1 MESVKTGKTNKVG
14 KNTEMAHT
22 KTNKE
27 THFKQVSAITN
38 RIRSIGGI
46 FTKIAKKVRELVKKH
61 PKKSSAALVVL
72 TPVACK
78 RAKELDDK
86 VQDKSKQAEK
96 ENKINW
102 WKYSGL
108 TIATSLLLAAC
119 SAGDID
125 KQIELEQEKQKTEQ
139 EKKEAENARDR
150 ANKSEIELEQ
160 ERQKTNK
167 SGIELANSQ
176 IKAEQER
183 QKTEQ
188 EKQKANKSEIELEQQ
203 KQKTINTQR
212 DLIKEQ
218 KDFIKET
225 EQNCQEKH
233 GQLFIKRARIKTGIT
248 TGIAIEIEAECKT
261 PKPTKTNQT
270 PIQPKHL
277 PNSKHPHSQ
286 RGSKAQEL
294 IAYLLFEQKDFII
307 ETEQKCQEKHNQFFI
322 KKAGIKGGAIEVEAE
337 CKTPKPTKTNQ
348 TPIQPKHLPNSKQ
361 PHSQR
366 GSKAQELIAYLQKEL
381 ESLPYSQKA
390 IAKQVDF
397 YKPSSIA
404 YLELD
409 PRDFKVT
416 EEWQNENLK
425 IRSKAQAKMLEMRK
439 PQANLS
445 PSQSFLFVQR
455 IFADINKEI
464 EAAANTEKKAEKVG
478 YGYSKRV

>member
-1 MESVKTGKTNKVG
+1 MESIKTGKTNKVG
-14 KNTEMAHT
+14 KNTETANT
-22 KTNKE
+22 KANKE
-27 THFKQVSAITN
+27 THFKQASAITN
-38 RIRSIGGI
+38 TLRSIGGF
-46 FTKIAKKVRELVKKH
+46 FTKIVKKVRELVKKH
-61 PKKSSAALVVL
+61 PKKSNAALVVL
-72 TPVACK
+72 THVACK
-78 RAKELDDK
+78 KAKELDDK

-96 ENKINW
+96 ENQINW

-119 SAGDID
+119 SAGDTD
-125 KQIELEQEKQKTEQ
+125 KQIELEQEKQEANKSGIELEQ
-139 EKKEAENARDR
+139 ERQKT
-150 ANKSEIELEQ
+150 NKSEIELEQ

-233 GQLFIKRARIKTGIT
+233 GQLFIKKARIKTGIT

-261 PKPTKTNQT
+261 P
-270 PIQPKHL
+270 
-277 PNSKHPHSQ
+277 
-286 RGSKAQEL
+286 E
-294 IAYLLFEQKDFII
+294 
-307 ETEQKCQEKHNQFFI
+307 
-322 KKAGIKGGAIEVEAE
+322 
-337 CKTPKPTKTNQ
+337 PTKTNQ

-361 PHSQR
+361 PRSQR
-366 GSKAQELIAYLQKEL
+366 GSKVQELIAYLQKEL

-409 PRDFKVT
+409 PRDFNAT
-416 EEWQNENLK
+416 GEWQNENLK
-425 IRSKAQAKMLEMRK
+425 IRSKAQAKMLEMRSLK
-439 PQANLS
+439 PDPRAHL
-445 PSQSFLFVQR
+445 PTSQSLLFVQK

-464 EAAANTEKKAEKVG
+464 EVAANTEKKAEKAG
-478 YGYSKRV
+478 YGYSKRM

>member
-14 KNTEMAHT
+14 KNTETANT
-22 KTNKE
+22 KANKE
-27 THFKQVSAITN
+27 THFKQASAITN
-38 RIRSIGGI
+38 TIRSIGGF
-46 FTKIAKKVRELVKKH
+46 FTKIMKRVRELVKKH
-61 PKKSSAALVVL
+61 PEKSNAALVVL
-72 TPVACK
+72 THIACK
-78 RAKELDDK
+78 KAKELDDK

-96 ENKINW
+96 ENQINW

-119 SAGDID
+119 SVGDTD
-125 KQIELEQEKQKTEQ
+125 KQIELEQEKQKTSNIETNNQIKVEQ
-139 EKKEAENARDR
+139 EKQKTEQERQKT
-150 ANKSEIELEQ
+150 NKSEIELEQ

-188 EKQKANKSEIELEQQ
+188 EKQKTNKSGIELEQQ

-212 DLIKEQ
+212 GLIKEQ

-233 GQLFIKRARIKTGIT
+233 GQLFIKKARIKTGIT

-261 PKPTKTNQT
+261 PKPTKTNQ
-270 PIQPKHL
+270 
-277 PNSKHPHSQ
+277 
-286 RGSKAQEL
+286 A
-294 IAYLLFEQKDFII
+294 
-307 ETEQKCQEKHNQFFI
+307 
-322 KKAGIKGGAIEVEAE
+322 
-337 CKTPKPTKTNQ
+337 
-348 TPIQPKHLPNSKQ
+348 PIQPKHLPNSKQ

-381 ESLPYSQKA
+381 EFLPYSQKA

-409 PRDFKVT
+409 PRDFSVT
-416 EEWQNENLK
+416 EEWQKENLK
-425 IRSKAQAKMLEMRK
+425 IRSKAQAKMLEMRSLK
-439 PQANLS
+439 PDPQAHLS
-445 PSQSFLFVQR
+445 TSQSLLLVQK
-455 IFADINKEI
+455 IFADVSKEI
-464 EAAANTEKKAEKVG
+464 KVVANTEKKVEKAG
-478 YGYSKRV
+478 YGYSKRM

>member
-1 MESVKTGKTNKVG
+1 MGSVKTGKTNKVG

-27 THFKQVSAITN
+27 THFKRVGAITN
-38 RIRSIGGI
+38 ILRSIGGI
-46 FTKIAKKVRELVKKH
+46 FTKIVSKVRGLVKKH
-61 PKKSSAALVVL
+61 PKKSNVALVVL
-72 TPVACK
+72 THVACK

-119 SAGDID
+119 SVGDID
-125 KQIELEQEKQKTEQ
+125 KQIELEQEKQK
-139 EKKEAENARDR
+139 
-150 ANKSEIELEQ
+150 ANKSGIELEQ

-188 EKQKANKSEIELEQQ
+188 EKQKTNKSEIELEQQ

-277 PNSKHPHSQ
+277 PNSK
-286 RGSKAQEL
+286 
-294 IAYLLFEQKDFII
+294 
-307 ETEQKCQEKHNQFFI
+307 
-322 KKAGIKGGAIEVEAE
+322 
-337 CKTPKPTKTNQ
+337 
-348 TPIQPKHLPNSKQ
+348 Q

-366 GSKAQELIAYLQKEL
+366 GSKAQEFIAYLQKEL
-381 ESLPYSQKA
+381 ESLPYSQKT

-397 YKPSSIA
+397 YRPSSIA

-445 PSQSFLFVQR
+445 PFQSFSIIQNIV
-455 IFADINKEI
+455 ADINKGI
-464 EAAANTEKKAEKVG
+464 EAAANTEKKAEKAG
-478 YGYSKRV
+478 YGYSKRM

>member
-1 MESVKTGKTNKVG
+1 MKSVKTGKTNKVG
-14 KNTEMAHT
+14 KNAETANT

-27 THFKQVSAITN
+27 THFKQVSVITN
-38 RIRSIGGI
+38 RLRSIGGF
-46 FTKIAKKVRELVKKH
+46 FTKIMKRVRELVKKH
-61 PKKSSAALVVL
+61 PKKSNAALVVL
-72 TPVACK
+72 THVACK
-78 RAKELDDK
+78 RAKELDNK

-96 ENKINW
+96 ENQINW

-119 SAGDID
+119 SVGDVSE
-125 KQIELEQEKQKTEQ
+125 QIELEQEKQKTEQ
-139 EKKEAENARDR
+139 EK
-150 ANKSEIELEQ
+150 
-160 ERQKTNK
+160 
-167 SGIELANSQ
+167 
-176 IKAEQER
+176 

-188 EKQKANKSEIELEQQ
+188 EKQKTSNIETNNQIKVEQEQQ
-203 KQKTINTQR
+203 KTEQEKQKTNNTQK
-212 DLIKEQ
+212 DLVK
-218 KDFIKET
+218 KA
-225 EQNCQEKH
+225 EQNCQENH
-233 GQLFIKRARIKTGIT
+233 SQFFIKKLGIKG
-248 TGIAIEIEAECKT
+248 GIAIEIEAECKT
-261 PKPTKTNQT
+261 PKP
-270 PIQPKHL
+270 
-277 PNSKHPHSQ
+277 
-286 RGSKAQEL
+286 A
-294 IAYLLFEQKDFII
+294 
-307 ETEQKCQEKHNQFFI
+307 
-322 KKAGIKGGAIEVEAE
+322 
-337 CKTPKPTKTNQ
+337 TNQ

-397 YKPSSIA
+397 YRPSSIA

-445 PSQSFLFVQR
+445 PSQSLLFVQK

-464 EAAANTEKKAEKVG
+464 KVVANTEKKAEKVG

>member
-14 KNTEMAHT
+14 KNTETADT
-22 KTNKE
+22 KANKE
-27 THFKQVSAITN
+27 AHFKQASAITN
-38 RIRSIGGI
+38 TIRSIGGF
-46 FTKIAKKVRELVKKH
+46 FTKIAKRVRELVKKH
-61 PKKSSAALVVL
+61 PKKSRAALVVL
-72 TPVACK
+72 THVACRK
-78 RAKELDDK
+78 AKELDDK

-96 ENKINW
+96 ENQINW

-108 TIATSLLLAAC
+108 TIVASLLLAAC
-119 SAGDID
+119 SVGDTD
-125 KQIELEQEKQKTEQ
+125 KQIELEQEKQKANKSGIELEQERQKTEQ
-139 EKKEAENARDR
+139 ERQKT
-150 ANKSEIELEQ
+150 NKSEIELEQ

-233 GQLFIKRARIKTGIT
+233 GQLFIKKARIKTGIT

-277 PNSKHPHSQ
+277 PNSKQPRSQ
-286 RGSKAQEL
+286 RGSKAQE
-294 IAYLLFEQKDFII
+294 F
-307 ETEQKCQEKHNQFFI
+307 
-322 KKAGIKGGAIEVEAE
+322 
-337 CKTPKPTKTNQ
+337 
-348 TPIQPKHLPNSKQ
+348 
-361 PHSQR
+361 
-366 GSKAQELIAYLQKEL
+366 IAYLQKEL

-409 PRDFKVT
+409 PRDFKAT
-416 EEWQNENLK
+416 EEWQKENLK
-425 IRSKAQAKMLEMRK
+425 IRSKAQAKMLEMRSLK
-439 PQANLS
+439 PDSQAHLS
-445 PSQSFLFVQR
+445 TSQSLLFVQK
-455 IFADINKEI
+455 IFADVSKEI
-464 EAAANTEKKAEKVG
+464 EAAANTEKKVEKAG
-478 YGYSKRV
+478 YGYSKRM

>member
-1 MESVKTGKTNKVG
+1 
-14 KNTEMAHT
+14 MANT

-38 RIRSIGGI
+38 IIRSIGGI
-46 FTKIAKKVRELVKKH
+46 FTKIVKKVRELFKKH
-61 PKKSSAALVVL
+61 PKKSKVALVVL
-72 TPVACK
+72 THAACK

-96 ENKINW
+96 ENQINW

-119 SAGDID
+119 NVGDID
-125 KQIELEQEKQKTEQ
+125 KQIELEQEKQK
-139 EKKEAENARDR
+139 A
-150 ANKSEIELEQ
+150 
-160 ERQKTNK
+160 NK
-167 SGIELANSQ
+167 SGIEL
-176 IKAEQER
+176 EQER

-188 EKQKANKSEIELEQQ
+188 EKQKANKSEIELEQERQ
-203 KQKTINTQR
+203 KTNKSGIELEQQRQKTEQEKQKTNKSEIELANSQIKAEQEKQKTINTQR

-233 GQLFIKRARIKTGIT
+233 GQLFIKKTRIKTGIT
-248 TGIAIEIEAECKT
+248 TGIAIE
-261 PKPTKTNQT
+261 
-270 PIQPKHL
+270 
-277 PNSKHPHSQ
+277 
-286 RGSKAQEL
+286 
-294 IAYLLFEQKDFII
+294 
-307 ETEQKCQEKHNQFFI
+307 
-322 KKAGIKGGAIEVEAE
+322 VEAE
-337 CKTPKPTKTNQ
+337 CKTPKPAKTNQ

-361 PHSQR
+361 PRSQR

-416 EEWQNENLK
+416 EEWQKENLK

-445 PSQSFLFVQR
+445 TSQSLLFVQK

-464 EAAANTEKKAEKVG
+464 KVVANTEKKAEKAG

>member
-14 KNTEMAHT
+14 KNTETANT

-27 THFKQVSAITN
+27 TSFKQASAITN
-38 RIRSIGGI
+38 TIRSISGF
-46 FTKIAKKVRELVKKH
+46 FTKIMKKVREFVKKH
-61 PKKSSAALVVL
+61 PKKSNAALVVL
-72 TPVACK
+72 THAACK

-108 TIATSLLLAAC
+108 TIATSFLLAAC
-119 SAGDID
+119 SVGDVD
-125 KQIELEQEKQKTEQ
+125 EQIELEQEKQKT
-139 EKKEAENARDR
+139 
-150 ANKSEIELEQ
+150 NKSGIELEQQRQKTEQ

-167 SGIELANSQ
+167 SEIELANNQ
-176 IKAEQER
+176 IKV
-183 QKTEQ
+183 EQ
-188 EKQKANKSEIELEQQ
+188 EKQKTNKSGIELEQE
-203 KQKTINTQR
+203 KQKTINTQ
-212 DLIKEQ
+212 
-218 KDFIKET
+218 KDFIKYA
-225 EQNCQEKH
+225 EQN
-233 GQLFIKRARIKTGIT
+233 
-248 TGIAIEIEAECKT
+248 
-261 PKPTKTNQT
+261 
-270 PIQPKHL
+270 
-277 PNSKHPHSQ
+277 
-286 RGSKAQEL
+286 
-294 IAYLLFEQKDFII
+294 
-307 ETEQKCQEKHNQFFI
+307 CQEKHNQFFI

-361 PHSQR
+361 PRSQR
-366 GSKAQELIAYLQKEL
+366 GSKAQELITYLQKEL

-409 PRDFKVT
+409 SRDFNIA
-416 EEWQNENLK
+416 EEWQKENLK

-445 PSQSFLFVQR
+445 GFQSFSIIQNIV
-455 IFADINKEI
+455 ADINKEI

-478 YGYSKRV
+478 YGYSKRM

>member
-1 MESVKTGKTNKVG
+1 MESVKTNKVG
-14 KNTEMAHT
+14 KNTETADT
-22 KTNKE
+22 KANKE
-27 THFKQVSAITN
+27 AHFKQASAITN
-38 RIRSIGGI
+38 ALRSIGGI

-61 PKKSSAALVVL
+61 PEKSSAALVVL
-72 TPVACK
+72 THAACK
-78 RAKELDDK
+78 KAKELDDK

-96 ENKINW
+96 ENQINW

-139 EKKEAENARDR
+139 EQQKTEQEKQK
-150 ANKSEIELEQ
+150 ANKSGIELEQ

-233 GQLFIKRARIKTGIT
+233 GQLFIKRTRIKTGVT

-261 PKPTKTNQT
+261 PKP
-270 PIQPKHL
+270 
-277 PNSKHPHSQ
+277 
-286 RGSKAQEL
+286 A
-294 IAYLLFEQKDFII
+294 
-307 ETEQKCQEKHNQFFI
+307 
-322 KKAGIKGGAIEVEAE
+322 
-337 CKTPKPTKTNQ
+337 KTNQ

-361 PHSQR
+361 PRSQR
-366 GSKAQELIAYLQKEL
+366 GSKTQELIAYLQKEL

-390 IAKQVDF
+390 IAKQVNF
-397 YKPSSIA
+397 YRPSSIA

-409 PRDFKVT
+409 PRDFNIT

-425 IRSKAQAKMLEMRK
+425 IRSKAQAKMLEMRN
-439 PQANLS
+439 PQAHLS
-445 PSQSFLFVQR
+445 TSQSLLFVQK
-455 IFADINKEI
+455 IFADVSKEI
-464 EAAANTEKKAEKVG
+464 KVVANTEKKVEKAG

>member
-1 MESVKTGKTNKVG
+1 MESVKTGRTNKVG
-14 KNTEMAHT
+14 KNAEMAHT
-22 KTNKE
+22 KANKG
-27 THFKQVSAITN
+27 THFKQASAITN
-38 RIRSIGGI
+38 TLRSIGGF
-46 FTKIAKKVRELVKKH
+46 FTKIVKKVRELIKKH
-61 PKKSSAALVVL
+61 PEKSNVALVVL
-72 TPVACK
+72 THAACK

-96 ENKINW
+96 ENQINW

-119 SAGDID
+119 NAGDID
-125 KQIELEQEKQKTEQ
+125 KQIELEQEK
-139 EKKEAENARDR
+139 KEVENARDR
-150 ANKSEIELEQ
+150 ANKSGIELEQQRQKTEQERQKTNKSGIELEQ

-233 GQLFIKRARIKTGIT
+233 GQLFIKKARIKTGIT

-261 PKPTKTNQT
+261 PKP
-270 PIQPKHL
+270 I
-277 PNSKHPHSQ
+277 
-286 RGSKAQEL
+286 
-294 IAYLLFEQKDFII
+294 
-307 ETEQKCQEKHNQFFI
+307 
-322 KKAGIKGGAIEVEAE
+322 
-337 CKTPKPTKTNQ
+337 KTNQ

-366 GSKAQELIAYLQKEL
+366 GSKTQELIAYLQKEL
-381 ESLPYSQKA
+381 ESLPYS
-390 IAKQVDF
+390 
-397 YKPSSIA
+397 
-404 YLELD
+404 
-409 PRDFKVT
+409 
-416 EEWQNENLK
+416 
-425 IRSKAQAKMLEMRK
+425 
-439 PQANLS
+439 
-445 PSQSFLFVQR
+445 
-455 IFADINKEI
+455 
-464 EAAANTEKKAEKVG
+464 
-478 YGYSKRV
+478 

>member
-1 MESVKTGKTNKVG
+1 MKLVKTAKEKKVF

-61 PKKSSAALVVL
+61 PKKSKVALVVL
-72 TPVACK
+72 IHAACK

-150 ANKSEIELEQ
+150 ANKSGIELEQ

-188 EKQKANKSEIELEQQ
+188 EKQKTNKSEIELEQQ

-218 KDFIKET
+218 KDFIKKA
-225 EQNCQEKH
+225 EQNCQE
-233 GQLFIKRARIKTGIT
+233 
-248 TGIAIEIEAECKT
+248 
-261 PKPTKTNQT
+261 N
-270 PIQPKHL
+270 
-277 PNSKHPHSQ
+277 HS
-286 RGSKAQEL
+286 
-294 IAYLLFEQKDFII
+294 
-307 ETEQKCQEKHNQFFI
+307 QFFI
-322 KKAGIKGGAIEVEAE
+322 KKLGIKGGIAIEVEAE

-361 PHSQR
+361 PRSQR

-397 YKPSSIA
+397 YRPSSIA

-409 PRDFKVT
+409 PRDFKAT
-416 EEWQNENLK
+416 KEWQKENLK

-445 PSQSFLFVQR
+445 AFQSFSIIQEIV
-455 IFADINKEI
+455 ADINKGI
-464 EAAANTEKKAEKVG
+464 EASANTEKKAEKAG
-478 YGYSKRV
+478 YGYSKRM

>member
-1 MESVKTGKTNKVG
+1 MESVKTGKTNKVS
-14 KNTEMAHT
+14 KNTEVANT

-38 RIRSIGGI
+38 RLRSIGGI
-46 FTKIAKKVRELVKKH
+46 FTKIAKKVRELIKKH
-61 PKKSSAALVVL
+61 SEKSSAALVVL
-72 TPVACK
+72 THVACK

-96 ENKINW
+96 ENQINW

-125 KQIELEQEKQKTEQ
+125 KQIELEQEKQK
-139 EKKEAENARDR
+139 

-233 GQLFIKRARIKTGIT
+233 GQLFIKKTRIKTGIT

-261 PKPTKTNQT
+261 PKP
-270 PIQPKHL
+270 
-277 PNSKHPHSQ
+277 
-286 RGSKAQEL
+286 A
-294 IAYLLFEQKDFII
+294 
-307 ETEQKCQEKHNQFFI
+307 
-322 KKAGIKGGAIEVEAE
+322 
-337 CKTPKPTKTNQ
+337 KTNQ

-361 PHSQR
+361 PRSQR

-390 IAKQVDF
+390 IVKQVNF

-416 EEWQNENLK
+416 KEWQNENLK
-425 IRSKAQAKMLEMRK
+425 IRSKAQAKMLEMRDLK
-439 PQANLS
+439 PYPQANLS
-445 PSQSFLFVQR
+445 TSQSLLFVQK
-455 IFADINKEI
+455 IFADVNKEI

-478 YGYSKRV
+478 YGYSKRM

>member
-1 MESVKTGKTNKVG
+1 ML
-14 KNTEMAHT
+14 
-22 KTNKE
+22 
-27 THFKQVSAITN
+27 
-38 RIRSIGGI
+38 R
-46 FTKIAKKVRELVKKH
+46 VRK
-61 PKKSSAALVVL
+61 
-72 TPVACK
+72 
-78 RAKELDDK
+78 AKELDDK

-96 ENKINW
+96 ENQINW

-108 TIATSLLLAAC
+108 TIAASLLLVAC
-119 SAGDID
+119 SVGDTD
-125 KQIELEQEKQKTEQ
+125 KQIELEQEKQKANKSGIELEQERQKTEQ
-139 EKKEAENARDR
+139 ERQKT
-150 ANKSEIELEQ
+150 NKSEIELEQ

-233 GQLFIKRARIKTGIT
+233 GQLFIKKARIKTGIT

-277 PNSKHPHSQ
+277 PNSKQPRSQ

-294 IAYLLFEQKDFII
+294 ID
-307 ETEQKCQEKHNQFFI
+307 
-322 KKAGIKGGAIEVEAE
+322 
-337 CKTPKPTKTNQ
+337 
-348 TPIQPKHLPNSKQ
+348 
-361 PHSQR
+361 
-366 GSKAQELIAYLQKEL
+366 YLQKEL

-397 YKPSSIA
+397 YRPSSIA

-409 PRDFKVT
+409 PRDFNIA
-416 EEWQNENLK
+416 EEWQKENLK
-425 IRSKAQAKMLEMRK
+425 IRSKAQAKMLEMRSLK
-439 PQANLS
+439 PDSQARLS
-445 PSQSFLFVQR
+445 TSQSLLFVQK
-455 IFADINKEI
+455 IFADVNKEI
-464 EAAANTEKKAEKVG
+464 EAAANTEKKVEK
-478 YGYSKRV
+478 RM

>member
-1 MESVKTGKTNKVG
+1 MESVKTNKVG
-14 KNTEMAHT
+14 KNTEMANT

-27 THFKQVSAITN
+27 THFKQVSAIINTL
-38 RIRSIGGI
+38 RSIGGI

-61 PKKSSAALVVL
+61 PKKSNAALVVL
-72 TPVACK
+72 THVACK

-96 ENKINW
+96 ENQINW

-119 SAGDID
+119 STGDID
-125 KQIELEQEKQKTEQ
+125 KQIELEQEKQKANKSGIELEQERQKTEQ
-139 EKKEAENARDR
+139 EKQK

-233 GQLFIKRARIKTGIT
+233 GQLFIRKGGI
-248 TGIAIEIEAECKT
+248 
-261 PKPTKTNQT
+261 
-270 PIQPKHL
+270 
-277 PNSKHPHSQ
+277 
-286 RGSKAQEL
+286 
-294 IAYLLFEQKDFII
+294 
-307 ETEQKCQEKHNQFFI
+307 
-322 KKAGIKGGAIEVEAE
+322 KAGMIEVEAE

-390 IAKQVDF
+390 IVKQVDF

-439 PQANLS
+439 IQANLS
-445 PSQSFLFVQR
+445 PFQSFSIIQNIV
-455 IFADINKEI
+455 ADINKEI

>member
-14 KNTEMAHT
+14 KNTEMANT

-38 RIRSIGGI
+38 RLRSIGGI

-61 PKKSSAALVVL
+61 PKKSKVVLVVL
-72 TPVACK
+72 THVACK

-86 VQDKSKQAEK
+86 VQDRSKQAEK
-96 ENKINW
+96 ENQINW

-119 SAGDID
+119 NTGDID
-125 KQIELEQEKQKTEQ
+125 KQIELEQEKQK
-139 EKKEAENARDR
+139 
-150 ANKSEIELEQ
+150 ANKSGIELEQ
-160 ERQKTNK
+160 ERQKTNKSGIELEQQRQKTEQEKQKTNK

-233 GQLFIKRARIKTGIT
+233 GQLFIKKTRIKTGIT

-261 PKPTKTNQT
+261 PKP
-270 PIQPKHL
+270 
-277 PNSKHPHSQ
+277 
-286 RGSKAQEL
+286 A
-294 IAYLLFEQKDFII
+294 
-307 ETEQKCQEKHNQFFI
+307 
-322 KKAGIKGGAIEVEAE
+322 
-337 CKTPKPTKTNQ
+337 KTNQ

-445 PSQSFLFVQR
+445 PFQSFSILQNIV
-455 IFADINKEI
+455 ADISKEI

-478 YGYSKRV
+478 YGYSKRM

>member
-14 KNTEMAHT
+14 KNAETANT
-22 KTNKE
+22 KANKE

-38 RIRSIGGI
+38 TIRSIGGI
-46 FTKIAKKVRELVKKH
+46 FTKIVKKVRELVKKH
-61 PKKSSAALVVL
+61 PKKSKVALVVL
-72 TPVACK
+72 THAACK

-96 ENKINW
+96 ENQINW

-119 SAGDID
+119 SVGDID
-125 KQIELEQEKQKTEQ
+125 KQIELEQEK
-139 EKKEAENARDR
+139 KEVENARDR
-150 ANKSEIELEQ
+150 ANKSGIELEQ

-167 SGIELANSQ
+167 SEIELANSQ

-188 EKQKANKSEIELEQQ
+188 ERQKTNKSGIELEQQRQKAEQEKQKTNKSEIELANSQIKAEQE

-233 GQLFIKRARIKTGIT
+233 GQLFIKKARIKTGIT
-248 TGIAIEIEAECKT
+248 TGI
-261 PKPTKTNQT
+261 
-270 PIQPKHL
+270 
-277 PNSKHPHSQ
+277 
-286 RGSKAQEL
+286 G
-294 IAYLLFEQKDFII
+294 
-307 ETEQKCQEKHNQFFI
+307 
-322 KKAGIKGGAIEVEAE
+322 IEVEAE

-361 PHSQR
+361 PRSQR

-409 PRDFKVT
+409 PRDFNAT
-416 EEWQNENLK
+416 EEWQKENLK
-425 IRSKAQAKMLEMRK
+425 IRSKAQAKMLEMRHLK
-439 PQANLS
+439 PDPQAHLS
-445 PSQSFLFVQR
+445 TSQSLLLVQK
-455 IFADINKEI
+455 IFADVSKEI
-464 EAAANTEKKAEKVG
+464 KVVANTEKKVEKAG
-478 YGYSKRV
+478 YGYSKRM

>member
-14 KNTEMAHT
+14 KNTETANT
-22 KTNKE
+22 KANKE
-27 THFKQVSAITN
+27 THFKQASVITN
-38 RIRSIGGI
+38 TLRSIGGI
-46 FTKIAKKVRELVKKH
+46 FTKIMKRVRELVKKH
-61 PKKSSAALVVL
+61 PKKSKAALVVL
-72 TPVACK
+72 THVACK
-78 RAKELDDK
+78 KAKELDDK

-96 ENKINW
+96 ENQINW

-108 TIATSLLLAAC
+108 TIAASLLLAAC
-119 SAGDID
+119 NVGDID
-125 KQIELEQEKQKTEQ
+125 KQIELEQEKQKANKSGIELEQERQKTEQ
-139 EKKEAENARDR
+139 EKQK

-270 PIQPKHL
+270 P
-277 PNSKHPHSQ
+277 
-286 RGSKAQEL
+286 
-294 IAYLLFEQKDFII
+294 
-307 ETEQKCQEKHNQFFI
+307 T
-322 KKAGIKGGAIEVEAE
+322 
-337 CKTPKPTKTNQ
+337 
-348 TPIQPKHLPNSKQ
+348 QPKHLPNSKQ
-361 PHSQR
+361 PRSQR
-366 GSKAQELIAYLQKEL
+366 GSKTQELIAYLQKEL

-390 IAKQVDF
+390 IAKQVNF
-397 YKPSSIA
+397 YRPSSIA

-409 PRDFKVT
+409 PRDFNVT

-425 IRSKAQAKMLEMRK
+425 IRSKAQAKMLEMRN
-439 PQANLS
+439 PQAHL
-445 PSQSFLFVQR
+445 PTSQSLLFVQK
-455 IFADINKEI
+455 IFADVNKEI
-464 EAAANTEKKAEKVG
+464 EAVANTEKKEEKAG

>member
-14 KNTEMAHT
+14 KNTETANT
-22 KTNKE
+22 KASKE
-27 THFKQVSAITN
+27 THFKQANAITN
-38 RIRSIGGI
+38 IIRSIGGF
-46 FTKIAKKVRELVKKH
+46 FTKIMKRVRELVKKH
-61 PKKSSAALVVL
+61 PKKSKAALVVL
-72 TPVACK
+72 THVACK

-96 ENKINW
+96 ENQINW

-119 SAGDID
+119 SVGDTD
-125 KQIELEQEKQKTEQ
+125 KQIELEQEKQKANKSGIELEQERQKTEQ
-139 EKKEAENARDR
+139 ERQKTNKSEIELEQERQKT
-150 ANKSEIELEQ
+150 NKSEIELEQ

-176 IKAEQER
+176 IKAEQEKQKTSNIETNNQIKVEQEKQKTSNIETNNQIKVEQEQ

-188 EKQKANKSEIELEQQ
+188 EKQKTEQE
-203 KQKTINTQR
+203 KQKTI
-212 DLIKEQ
+212 KEQ
-218 KDFIKET
+218 KGFIKDIK
-225 EQNCQEKH
+225 QNCKEEH
-233 GQLFIKRARIKTGIT
+233 GQFFIKKGGIKAGM
-248 TGIAIEIEAECKT
+248 IEIEAECKT
-261 PKPTKTNQT
+261 PKP
-270 PIQPKHL
+270 
-277 PNSKHPHSQ
+277 
-286 RGSKAQEL
+286 A
-294 IAYLLFEQKDFII
+294 
-307 ETEQKCQEKHNQFFI
+307 
-322 KKAGIKGGAIEVEAE
+322 
-337 CKTPKPTKTNQ
+337 KTNQ

-361 PHSQR
+361 PRSQR

-390 IAKQVDF
+390 IAKQVNF
-397 YKPSSIA
+397 YRPSSIA

-425 IRSKAQAKMLEMRK
+425 IRSKAQAKMLEMRNSK
-439 PQANLS
+439 PDPQAHLS
-445 PSQSFLFVQR
+445 TSQSLLLVQK

-464 EAAANTEKKAEKVG
+464 EAAANTEKKVEKAG